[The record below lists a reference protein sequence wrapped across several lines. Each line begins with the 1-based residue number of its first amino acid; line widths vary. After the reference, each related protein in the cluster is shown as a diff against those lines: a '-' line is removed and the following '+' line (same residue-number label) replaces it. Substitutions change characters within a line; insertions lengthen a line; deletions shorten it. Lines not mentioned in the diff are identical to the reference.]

1 MINLYAVLAVHTQ
14 KCAASLLCSVLHS
27 VASSHYGQEKFCVL
41 LSVMSVEVKEET
53 LGNNYVFINTDI
65 PVISRFLILRFKFLS
80 ASFKTAIPEVL
91 KKKKKKIYC
100 R

>member
-1 MINLYAVLAVHTQ
+1 
-14 KCAASLLCSVLHS
+14 
-27 VASSHYGQEKFCVL
+27 
-41 LSVMSVEVKEET
+41 MSVEVKEET

-91 KKKKKKIYC
+91 KKKKKNLL
-100 R
+100 